1 MNQGIRKKS
10 PVTPVGDIAA
20 DFAVGGTM
28 RPMVP
33 DYIGK
38 ISPIFPNYKAILKV
52 FFKKFVSEAYRRQK
66 SERNLAANVAVRSSL
81 CRATLGFKLKRCMG

>member
-10 PVTPVGDIAA
+10 PVTPVGNIAA
-20 DFAVGGTM
+20 DVAVGGTM

-52 FFKKFVSEAYRRQK
+52 FMF
-66 SERNLAANVAVRSSL
+66 NVKHSTDIHLQS
-81 CRATLGFKLKRCMG
+81 

>member
-10 PVTPVGDIAA
+10 PETPVDNIAA
-20 DFAVGGTM
+20 DVAVGGTM
-28 RPMVP
+28 RTMVP

-38 ISPIFPNYKAILKV
+38 ISPIFPNYKAIFKV

-66 SERNLAANVAVRSSL
+66 SE
-81 CRATLGFKLKRCMG
+81 